1 MISTMRVVR
10 SASLNGYLEVAQS
23 CGLDAAAMMR
33 QVGLPTRCLEN
44 PETLVAAEAVRE
56 LLERSAQACGREDF
70 ALRMVVQRSFASL
83 GPISLILKDEP
94 TPRQA
99 LNTLCRYLRLLNA
112 LLITHID
119 ETEDTV
125 TIREEMLVQPTFLAR
140 QVMELAVGVM
150 FRILQELLGDH
161 WKPLQVCFAHRP
173 PRDPSGH
180 SAFFGPVVAF
190 NQDYNGIVCRAQDL
204 LLPLHRSDPGIARFA
219 RDYLERALHD
229 RGHSARETVCHLIAA
244 LLPGGRC
251 TAQQV
256 AAHLHVDRRTIHRH
270 LAKEGVCFSEL
281 LNEVRAELALRQ
293 IRENGL
299 PLTEISG
306 LLGFS
311 SPSAFAHW
319 FRTQFG
325 CSVTVWRSR
334 QEAVGAGG
342 MAPPE
347 DRG

>member
-10 SASLNGYLEVAQS
+10 SASLNGYLEVALS
-23 CGLDAAAMMR
+23 CGLDPAAMMR
-33 QVGLPTRCLEN
+33 QVGLPPRCLEN

-56 LLERSAQACGREDF
+56 LLERSAQACRREDF
-70 ALRMVVQRSFASL
+70 ALRMVVQRSFSSL

-94 TPRQA
+94 TARQA

-125 TIREEMLVQPTFLAR
+125 TIREEMLVQPSSSAR
-140 QVMELAVGVM
+140 QAIELAVGVM
-150 FRILQELLGDH
+150 YRILKELLGSD
-161 WKPLQVCFAHRP
+161 WRPLQICFAHRP
-173 PRDPSGH
+173 PRDIGGH
-180 SAFFGPVVAF
+180 LAFFGSTVVF
-190 NQDYNGIVCRAQDL
+190 NQDYNGIVCRASDL
-204 LLPLHRSDPGIARFA
+204 QTPQHRSDPGIARFA
-219 RDYLERALHD
+219 RDYLERALHN
-229 RGHSARETVCHLIAA
+229 RRHSARETVCHLIVA

-251 TAQQV
+251 TAEQV
-256 AAHLHVDRRTIHRH
+256 AAHLDMDRRTIHRH
-270 LAKEGVCFSEL
+270 LAKEGTCFSAL
-281 LNEVRAELALRQ
+281 LDEVRAELALRQ

-299 PLTEISG
+299 PLTEVAG

-325 CSVTVWRSR
+325 CSVTAWRRAQAS
-334 QEAVGAGG
+334 V
-342 MAPPE
+342 
-347 DRG
+347 